1 MRRECAWCDG
11 QAIAMLIDDQEHY
24 GKAVCEKHLQVEDAL
39 ECELRILRFD
49 VAKGG
54 EAMKPTLC

>member
-1 MRRECAWCDG
+1 
-11 QAIAMLIDDQEHY
+11 MLIDDQEHY